1 MRKFCEFDIPYN
13 RGSLKDAFD
22 GCKFITVQDEFSS
35 DIITFI
41 FSNLYVHGD
50 MYRTIFGGVGIISA
64 GFISVG
70 DDETVVAYGKSISI
84 GSPSATEEDT
94 ATISEFYLS
103 KKNSLD
109 KNKEENK

>member
-13 RGSLKDAFD
+13 RGSLEEALD

-35 DIITFI
+35 DVITFI
-41 FSNLYVHGD
+41 FSNQYVHDD
-50 MYRTIFGGVGIISA
+50 MYRSRFGGIGIISA
-64 GFISVG
+64 GFISVD
-70 DDETVVAYGKSISI
+70 DDENVVAYGKSISI
-84 GSPSATEEDT
+84 GSPSSTEEDT
-94 ATISEFYLS
+94 AAISEFYLS